1 MTDMA
6 LAKCF
11 EDRLL
16 RRERSDMLK
25 ARKSLETAGR
35 KLAEAGSLAQAGFES
50 AAMVTA
56 YASMFHAGR
65 ALLFRDG
72 IVEKSH
78 YCLVQYLRKEYA
90 KTGRLQNEL
99 ITMMDA
105 YRSERH
111 DVMYSLE
118 GVRVKPNDVS
128 AAISTAKK
136 LVEEV
141 KRLLA

>member
-1 MTDMA
+1 MA
-6 LAKCF
+6 LAECF
-11 EDRLL
+11 EDRRL
-16 RRERSDMLK
+16 RRERPDVLK
-25 ARKSLETAGR
+25 ARKSLETAQR
-35 KLAEAGSLAQAGFES
+35 KLSEAGALAQAGFES

-78 YCLVQYLRKEYA
+78 YCLVQYLREEYA

-99 ITMMDA
+99 ITMRDSC
-105 YRSERH
+105 REERH

-118 GVRVKPNDVS
+118 GIRVKPNEVG
-128 AAISTAKK
+128 AAITTAKK